1 MVGADARTTDDPVP
15 SGQAGPEAGTPRIPL
30 PSREQLPAVIP
41 PKPTPV
47 RRHHVAAAVLLI
59 LAALGAGLG
68 WYGWRHR
75 LSEALPAGIVS
86 GNGRIEAEPT
96 EIATKIAGR
105 LAEVLVDEGDM
116 VHVGQVLAR
125 MDAREIEAALSRVR
139 AQANQ
144 AQRALEGRRASFAQ
158 QQSTLRLAEAELART
173 QALVQ
178 QGFATRQVLDQ
189 RNSTREVA
197 ASALAVATAQIAE
210 AEAALQASAEAV
222 HGLEV
227 QLSDT
232 VLTSP
237 VEGRVQYR
245 LARPGEVLGAGGRVL
260 TVLDVTYVYMAVFL
274 PTGQAGQAAIGAE
287 ARLVLDAYP
296 GLVIPARVTF
306 LSPQAQ
312 FTPKAVET
320 RTERERLVFRVK
332 LRIDPELLRAHA
344 AEVRTGLPGVG
355 YVRLDPAVE
364 WPASLRPSSPQP
376 GRAP

>member
-1 MVGADARTTDDPVP
+1 M
-15 SGQAGPEAGTPRIPL
+15 
-30 PSREQLPAVIP
+30 
-41 PKPTPV
+41 
-47 RRHHVAAAVLLI
+47 LL
-59 LAALGAGLG
+59 LVALGAGLG

-75 LSEALPAGIVS
+75 LSGALPAGIVS

-96 EIATKIAGR
+96 EIASKIAGR

-116 VHVGQVLAR
+116 VQPGQVLAR
-125 MDAREIEAALSRVR
+125 MDAREIEAALSRAR
-139 AQANQ
+139 AQSSQ
-144 AQRALEGRRASFAQ
+144 AQRALEGRRASLAQ
-158 QQSTLRLAEAELART
+158 QESTLRLAEAELART
-173 QALVQ
+173 QELVQ
-178 QGFATRQVLDQ
+178 RGFATRQTLDQ

-197 ASALAVATAQIAE
+197 ASALAAARSQIAE
-210 AEAALQASAEAV
+210 AEAALQAANEAV
-222 HGLEV
+222 RGLEV

-237 VEGRVQYR
+237 VQGRVQYR

-274 PTGQAGQAAIGAE
+274 PTGQAGRAALGSE
-287 ARLVLDAYP
+287 ARIVLDAYP

-320 RTERERLVFRVK
+320 RTERERLVFRLK

-364 WPASLRPSSPQP
+364 WPASLRPRSL
-376 GRAP
+376 R